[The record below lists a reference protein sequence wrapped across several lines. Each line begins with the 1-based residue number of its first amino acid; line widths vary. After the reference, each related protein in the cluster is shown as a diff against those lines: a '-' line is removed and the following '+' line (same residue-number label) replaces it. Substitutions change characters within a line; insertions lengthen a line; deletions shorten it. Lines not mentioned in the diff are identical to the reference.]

1 MDVYHFIKAV
11 LAQDESSIRSYFHE
25 DAYVNWHCSN
35 ERFTLD
41 EYIVANC
48 EYPGDWDGELER
60 LEVLDELYIAAIRVY
75 PKDKSAF
82 FHVVSFIRTR
92 EDKIIS
98 MDEYWADDGA
108 APQWR
113 QDKHIGTA
121 IRTEL

>member
-1 MDVYHFIKAV
+1 VITQNAEEMRRF
-11 LAQDESSIRSYFHE
+11 LSPNAQIR
-25 DAYVNWHCSN
+25 WHCSN
-35 ERFTLD
+35 ECFSAEEFIR
-41 EYIVANC
+41 ANC

-92 EDKIIS
+92 EGKIIS

>member
-75 PKDKSAF
+75 P
-82 FHVVSFIRTR
+82 
-92 EDKIIS
+92 
-98 MDEYWADDGA
+98 
-108 APQWR
+108 
-113 QDKHIGTA
+113 
-121 IRTEL
+121 